1 MWQFFRALP
10 YEEFKRYNICR
21 IFSIMSRTSIN
32 WDKVIGKKARGL
44 DNADL
49 GEVQE
54 VLRGIVVTEK
64 GLEDRNKFYFPQTL
78 VDQFDGNTLL
88 FHVSRI
94 EAEAY
99 RYS

>member
-1 MWQFFRALP
+1 MWQSFRAFF

-21 IFSIMSRTSIN
+21 IFNTMSRTSIN

-64 GLEDRNKFYFPQTL
+64 ELEDRNKFYFPQAL
-78 VDQFDGNTLL
+78 VDRFDGDFLL
-88 FHVSRI
+88 LNVSRL